1 MKPIEKMNL
10 IIFTSLIIFKPLY
23 TAELPKNYIMADM
36 ATIKALEIANY
47 EFAELQKTHNA
58 QCEQIINKTVKD
70 SRTRLTYHQLLAF
83 APYLRGTI
91 IQRDLTNICNS
102 KWLCH
107 NLRSRLEKIEKQ
119 NFKVVKDFK
128 YPADAG
134 VQTECGHFFHEGHLN
149 ECLEK
154 MGNSCPICKTPI
166 SKKRKIE
173 DGSGQGICA
182 ICQEEI

>member
-1 MKPIEKMNL
+1 MKL
-10 IIFTSLIIFKPLY
+10 IIFTSLIIFNHLKA
-23 TAELPKNYIMADM
+23 AESPKNYIMSDM
-36 ATIKALEIANY
+36 ATIKALEIVNY
-47 EFAELQKTHNA
+47 EFAELQKTHNQ

-91 IQRDLTNICNS
+91 IQNDVPKICNS
-102 KWLCH
+102 KWLCL
-107 NLRSRLEKIEKQ
+107 NLRSRLERIEKQ

-128 YPADAG
+128 YPADTR
-134 VQTECGHFFHEGHLN
+134 VQTECGHQFHEGHLD

-154 MGNSCPICKTPI
+154 MGNGCPICKTPI
-166 SKKRKIE
+166 GKKRKIE

-182 ICQEEI
+182 ICQEEL